1 MRFHLEMRNTLLN
14 SGRKGHP
21 SKVAKSLAELYT
33 CSNILLKVGLENNDT
48 GYLAEETA
56 KQSVEGEPWPFLKAY
71 SKI

>member
-48 GYLAEETA
+48 GYLAEETS